1 MDPKEQIQAFYQ
13 AFHARKAEEMVSHYH
28 KDIVFSDPGFGTLK
42 GEEAGNMWRMLIS
55 QMKPDST
62 IEVSNIQVDGNRAT
76 ADWVATYKFG
86 PKNRQVVN
94 RIQATFLLEEGKIIK
109 HDDVFS
115 FWKWSSQALGLPG
128 MLLGWTSFLQKKVQ
142 ATTTK
147 RLAVF
152 SAKRG
157 IS

>member
-1 MDPKEQIQAFYQ
+1 MDSKKQIQAFYQ
-13 AFHARKAEEMVSHYH
+13 AFHERKAEEMVSHYH

-55 QMKPDST
+55 RMKPDST
-62 IEVSNIQVDGNRAT
+62 IEVSNIQVDGDKAT

-94 RIQATFLLEEGKIIK
+94 RIQATFLFEDGKIIK

-128 MLLGWTSFLQKKVQ
+128 MLLGWSSFLQKKTQ
-142 ATTTK
+142 AFTK
-147 RLAVF
+147 KQLAKF
-152 SAKRG
+152 SEKRNA
-157 IS
+157 

>member
-1 MDPKEQIQAFYQ
+1 MDPNKQIQAFYQ
-13 AFHARKAEEMVSHYH
+13 AFHERKAEEMVNHYH
-28 KDIVFSDPGFGTLK
+28 QDIVFSDPGFGTLK

-55 QMKPDST
+55 RMKPDST
-62 IEVSNIQVDGNRAT
+62 IEVSNIQVDGNHAT

-94 RIQATFLLEEGKIIK
+94 RIQATFLFEDGKIIK

-128 MLLGWTSFLQKKVQ
+128 ILLGWSSFLQKKTQ
-142 ATTTK
+142 SFARKGLAKFSEK
-147 RLAVF
+147 RNA
-152 SAKRG
+152 
-157 IS
+157 